1 MDIFE
6 FRNSL
11 VSDYGSFITSFHNIA
26 DERIRTSVEDSL
38 RSGMLWPEVM
48 VQLNPAFKP
57 GRNTDQ
63 MIKDGVFDQGIRNA
77 FSQPDGTPW
86 TFHIHQDKAFEAV
99 KSGKNLVMTTGTGSG
114 KSLCYIG
121 PVIDEVVRRGS
132 GNGIKAL
139 VIYPMNAL
147 VNSQKQELEKFL
159 SSPGAPLVTFEQ
171 YTGQESEEQKQEIL
185 ANPPD
190 ILLTNYVMLELM
202 LTRPKERILIDALQ
216 DIRYLVLDELHT
228 YRGRQGAD
236 VSLLVRRLRSMI
248 SSESLQFI
256 GTSATMSTE
265 GGLKQQELAIQE
277 VTGKLFGI
285 PPNSIEVIG
294 EDLLPMASNETLLNK
309 NELMESIRSIID
321 SSGEVI
327 QSWKDLVESPLARW
341 IEQTLGVDDKG
352 IRQDP
357 RPLKSAKLHQEFVTY
372 VEQPLTLELMEAT
385 GCSEDE
391 AEQSITLTLERGS
404 NIRNEI
410 GRPFFTFRLHQFVT
424 KGDTV
429 HVTAEPPSSRKIHH
443 HSQVYAP
450 NTDQHRLYPL
460 VFCRECG
467 QEYLLARRN
476 DGFLTSRHWNE
487 HDQPGGYLYIS
498 EQNPWPTTLDE
509 QLERLP
515 EDYLREGNLRRER
528 RDWIPSTMGILPNG
542 TISSTEGAT
551 SCAYIEGKFRFCLKC
566 ETAYDGRMSDFNK
579 LGALGTEGRS
589 SALSTLS
596 MSSIRKLRGQPLN
609 EMAQKMLVFSDNRQD
624 ASLQAGHLNDMRFM
638 ITLRAGILAALKTAG
653 ERGIEGEQI
662 ASRVVEAMNLTPAD
676 YSTSPEAKFGAA
688 DEANRA
694 FQQTMSHHIHADLQR
709 GWRFTSPNLEQT
721 GQMKINYRYV
731 NEIANDEPTWSISH
745 DALQNATPETRN
757 EVITCL
763 LDQFRQNLAINTQEL
778 NRIYHDELMRKSRS
792 QLIEPWAIIDE
803 ESLSRSKRV
812 VSRPA
817 REFTRNERSSLQPI
831 TGRSRFGLWMG
842 REQMLNIPLA
852 ERQDVIENIM
862 EILATH
868 GVLEREDNDEFGT
881 YRLKQSSM
889 MWTLGDGTPYKD
901 ATRLTA
907 SEELE
912 SEGNEYFTA
921 LYEKALHDRVW
932 TIFAHEH
939 TAQVPMALREDRER
953 KFRSGVLP
961 LLYCSPTMEL
971 GIDISDLNVVG
982 MRNVPPTPANYA
994 QRSGRAGRSGQ
1005 PALVV
1010 TYCSSNSPHDTHYF
1024 RNPMQMVSGRVRPP
1038 TLDLENP
1045 SLIESHLNAIWLTC
1059 AELELD
1065 SSLSSVI
1072 DLTGDSPSLE
1082 PKREILELL
1091 RSPEIRRRAIT
1102 IAHRA
1107 FSKELDKMLGES
1119 STSLAYVTEHMSL
1132 IEQHFRTSLQRWTSM
1147 YRAADNQQHRQ
1158 DKINRDTTKDRRD
1171 RDIALQLYQQ
1181 AGRMKKLL
1189 EEPSNAIAGDF
1200 YTYRYLASEGFLPGY
1215 NFPRLPLS
1223 AYIPGQRGSS
1233 DDFLSRARFLAIAEF
1248 GPNAIIYHEGAMYQ
1262 VDRITLPMREDG
1274 EAVPLDKAALCAKCG
1289 YMHITE
1295 GAPPDR
1301 CVSCNEILGIG
1312 CELTNLLEMKTV
1324 HTRRRD
1330 RITSNEEERR
1340 KGGFEVQTRYT
1351 FSQSDLPGRKLDRH
1365 IDDDQYPLNLTY
1377 GKSADIWRINLGLR
1391 RRADESVQGYILNTT
1406 KQKWASPTAEEEA
1419 QQNPDEGDSFQRVIP
1434 YVRDRRD
1441 VLIVAPEWDA
1451 DRQQIL
1457 SLMAAL
1463 RQGITR
1469 QFRLEE
1475 REIMAEALPNDR
1487 NPEAILFYEAS
1498 EGGTGAL
1505 IQLVRDEEAFTDLV
1519 SECLDLTHHDA
1530 KTGEDLGNYQ
1540 RPQCV
1545 AGCYDCLLSYTNQM
1559 HHNIIDR
1566 RRLSPILMRWSNT
1579 KSIPTTMIQ
1588 YDDRFNHMLSMCDS
1602 DLERLWLNQVFE
1614 QGFRIP
1620 NYAQYTVEEARTR
1633 VDFVY
1638 NEEKVAI
1645 HIDGPH
1651 HDSEQQ
1657 KIIDEQ
1663 RRSELERFGW
1673 TNLVFHHNQGVEGWN
1688 EAIQTNG
1695 WLFGGGQQ

>member
-1 MDIFE
+1 
-6 FRNSL
+6 
-11 VSDYGSFITSFHNIA
+11 
-26 DERIRTSVEDSL
+26 
-38 RSGMLWPEVM
+38 
-48 VQLNPAFKP
+48 
-57 GRNTDQ
+57 
-63 MIKDGVFDQGIRNA
+63 MISDGVFHEGIRNA

-86 TFHIHQDKAFEAV
+86 TFHIHQDRAFEAI
-99 KSGKNLVMTTGTGSG
+99 KAGKNLVMTTGTGSG

-121 PVIDEVVRRGS
+121 PVIDEVVRHGT

-147 VNSQKQELEKFL
+147 VNSQKQELDKFL
-159 SSPGAPLVTFEQ
+159 SSPGAPSVTFEQ

-202 LTRPKERILIDALQ
+202 LTRPKERILIDALH
-216 DIRYLVLDELHT
+216 DIRFLVLDELHT

-236 VSLLVRRLRSMI
+236 VSLLVRRFKSMI

-265 GGLKQQELAIQE
+265 GEKEQQQLAVQE

-285 PPNSIEVIG
+285 LPNSIEVIG
-294 EDLLPMASNETLLNK
+294 EDLLPMTSPQTTLSKENLR
-309 NELMESIRSIID
+309 ESIKEIIETKG
-321 SSGEVI
+321 SNLN
-327 QSWKDLVESPLARW
+327 SWKALVDNPLAKW
-341 IEQTLGVDDKG
+341 IEQTLGVDEQG

-357 RPLKSAKLHQEFVTY
+357 RPLKSTGLHQEFVLNA
-372 VEQPLTLELMEAT
+372 EQPLTIELMDAS
-385 GCSEDE
+385 GCSEVD
-391 AEQSITLTLERGS
+391 AEQSITLALEQGS
-404 NIRNEI
+404 NTRNEI
-410 GRPFFTFRLHQFVT
+410 GRPFFTFRLHQFLT

-429 HVTAEPPSSRKIHH
+429 HVTAEYPALRRIHH
-443 HSQVYAP
+443 HAQIYAP
-450 NTDQHRLYPL
+450 GTDQHRLYPL

-467 QEYLLARRN
+467 QDYLIVRREN
-476 DGFLTSRHWNE
+476 GYFTSRHWNQSDE
-487 HDQPGGYLYIS
+487 TGGYLYIS
-498 EQNPWPTTLDE
+498 ENNPWPTSPDE

-515 EDYLREGNLRRER
+515 EDYLREGRLRRER
-528 RDWIPSTMGILPNG
+528 REWIPTTMGVLPNG
-542 TISSTEGAT
+542 SISSTEEAT
-551 SCAYIEGKFRFCLKC
+551 QCTFIEGKFRFCLHC
-566 ETAYDGRMSDFNK
+566 ETSYSGRMSDFNK

-596 MSSIRKLRGQPLN
+596 MSSIRKLRRQPLN

-638 ITLRAGILAALKTAG
+638 ITLRAGILAALNEAG
-653 ERGIEGEQI
+653 DKGIEGEKI
-662 ASRVVEAMNLTPAD
+662 SSKVVETMNLSPAD
-676 YSTSPEAKFGAA
+676 YSTTPDAKFGAA

-721 GQMKINYRYV
+721 GQMRIEYQYIID
-731 NEIANDEPTWSISH
+731 IANDESIWNLSH
-745 DALQNATPETRN
+745 ETLQSATPAKRK
-757 EVITCL
+757 EVIICL
-763 LDQFRQNLAINTQEL
+763 LDQFRQNLALDTHEL
-778 NRIYHDELMRKSRS
+778 NRIHHDELIRKSRS
-792 QLIEPWAIIDE
+792 QLIEPWAILDE

-817 REFTRNERSSLQPI
+817 RDFTRNERSSLHPI

-842 REQMLNIPLA
+842 RELVLNLPMV
-852 ERQDVIENIM
+852 ERQDVIEYIM
-862 EILATH
+862 ELLATH
-868 GVLEREDNDEFGT
+868 GVLEREDCGDFGA

-889 MWTLGDGTPYKD
+889 RWKIGNGTPYVD

-907 SEELE
+907 SENLD
-912 SEGNEYFTA
+912 SRGNKYFMA
-921 LYEKALHDRVW
+921 LYDEALEDKVW

-939 TAQVPMALREDRER
+939 TAQVPMGLREERE
-953 KFRSGVLP
+953 KNFRSGVLP

-971 GIDISDLNVVG
+971 GIDISDLNIVA

-1072 DLTGDSPSLE
+1072 DLTGDAPSLE

-1091 RSPEIRRRAIT
+1091 RSPDIRRRAIS
-1102 IAHRA
+1102 IAHQA
-1107 FSKELDKMLGES
+1107 FSAELDQMLGDS
-1119 STSLAYVTEHMSL
+1119 STSLAYITEHMSL

-1189 EEPSNAIAGDF
+1189 EEPSNAVSGDF

-1223 AYIPGQRGSS
+1223 AYIPGQRGSK
-1233 DDFLSRARFLAIAEF
+1233 DDFLSRARFLAISEF
-1248 GPNAIIYHEGAMYQ
+1248 GPNAIIYHEGATYQ

-1274 EAVPLDKAALCAKCG
+1274 EAVPLDKVALCAKCG
-1289 YMHITE
+1289 YMHISE

-1351 FSQSDLPGRKLDRH
+1351 FAQSNLPGRKLERQ
-1365 IDDDQYPLNLTY
+1365 IDDDQYPMSLVY
-1377 GKSADIWRINLGLR
+1377 GKSADIWRINVGLR
-1391 RRADESVQGYILNTT
+1391 RRANESIQGYILNTT

-1419 QQNPDEGDSFQRVIP
+1419 QHNPDEGDSFQRVIP
-1434 YVRDRRD
+1434 YVQDRRD
-1441 VLIVAPEWDA
+1441 VLICSPGWEA
-1451 DRQQIL
+1451 DRQQML

-1469 QFRLEE
+1469 QFHLEE
-1475 REIMAEALPNDR
+1475 REIMAEALPNDK
-1487 NPEAILFYEAS
+1487 NPESILFYEAS

-1505 IQLVRDEEAFTDLV
+1505 IHLVRDEHAFTDLIN
-1519 SECLDLTHHDA
+1519 ECIELTHHDGM
-1530 KTGEDLGNYQ
+1530 TGEDLGNFQ
-1540 RPQCV
+1540 VPQCV

-1559 HHNIIDR
+1559 HHNSIDR
-1566 RRLSPILMRWSNT
+1566 RRLSPIFMHWKNT
-1579 KSIPTTMIQ
+1579 ESSPTTMIQ
-1588 YDDRFNHMLSMCDS
+1588 HDNRFNHMLSMCDS
-1602 DLERLWLNQVFE
+1602 DLERSWLNHLFE
-1614 QGFRIP
+1614 HGFRLP

-1638 NEEKVAI
+1638 SEEKVAI

-1651 HDSEQQ
+1651 HDGEQQ
-1657 KIIDEQ
+1657 QHLDEQ
-1663 RRSELERFGW
+1663 RRNELDRFGW
-1673 TNLVFHHNQGVEGWN
+1673 TNMVFHHSEGLEEWS
-1688 EAIQTNG
+1688 EKIRTNG